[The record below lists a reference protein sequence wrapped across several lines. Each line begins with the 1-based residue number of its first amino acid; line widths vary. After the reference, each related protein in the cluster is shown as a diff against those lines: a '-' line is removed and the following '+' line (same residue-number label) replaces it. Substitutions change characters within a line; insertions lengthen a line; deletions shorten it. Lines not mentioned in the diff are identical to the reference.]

1 MQDPQCFRL
10 NPKLGQLNTT
20 HHMSNAMIVEGA
32 KDEALVEDIRDG
44 GIHIR
49 DMCLEFASMKVVNKG
64 VVTFVENL
72 AIFMQTNTMVY
83 LFIFVYFCFSWNG
96 GSSWMARK

>member
-44 GIHIR
+44 GVHIH
-49 DMCLEFASMKVVNKG
+49 DMCLEFAWNFFFLGMEACHGWCENKQLD
-64 VVTFVENL
+64 TQSFF
-72 AIFMQTNTMVY
+72 AI
-83 LFIFVYFCFSWNG
+83 I
-96 GSSWMARK
+96 ARQHKC